1 MRHCLV
7 AAGSNALRRAAN
19 AATRGDSIIRLDKSS
34 VSLARRIEV
43 PLKLMYVR
51 ALSRGRAGK
60 LEASVLELRAA
71 LQSGLDHALVE
82 VGEADLEECQ
92 LGQRR

>member
-1 MRHCLV
+1 MR
-7 AAGSNALRRAAN
+7 
-19 AATRGDSIIRLDKSS
+19 
-34 VSLARRIEV
+34 
-43 PLKLMYVR
+43 LMYVWT
-51 ALSRGRAGK
+51 LSRYRAEK

-82 VGEADLEECQ
+82 VGEADFDECQ